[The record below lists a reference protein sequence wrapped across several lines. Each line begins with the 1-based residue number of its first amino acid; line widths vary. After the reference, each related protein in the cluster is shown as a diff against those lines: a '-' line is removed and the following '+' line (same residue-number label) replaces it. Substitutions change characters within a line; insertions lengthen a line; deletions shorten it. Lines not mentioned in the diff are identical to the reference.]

1 VEALKATGLHIQM
14 ADGDVKVPIRRALH
28 LCDLAS
34 ANLEFDIVFLAVKSY
49 DHRWLAEF
57 IKPYLKSDGVLVGV
71 MNGMNDDSIASIVG
85 RNRTVGCCIEL
96 SAEIFTPGLVQR
108 NTTHQGTWFA
118 VGELDGLYT
127 PRVKEIQDILSH
139 VARCEVSGN
148 IYGTKWTKLVANTMT
163 MGPHGLLGLRNG
175 EAVAIPGMADI
186 AMGIGRE
193 SLAVGTALGYRIE
206 PIFGL
211 RADEFAGTSDENL
224 ATTGK
229 NNCRQPAKIVDVDQ
243 ALATLD
249 RAKIPPKVQKQ
260 LASVISKLARI
271 YDNQDCTLAEINP
284 LVVTPSEEVWAL
296 DAKVVIDDNALDRH
310 ADLADMRDLGAEDP
324 GEVEAREKGLS
335 YVRLDGTIGCVVNG
349 AGLAMATMDLIQFHG
364 GKPANFLDIG
374 GSSNPDKVT
383 SAMNI
388 LTRDQRVRAV
398 LFNIFGGITRCD
410 DVARGLLA
418 ALDRIGTKLP
428 IVIRLTGTNEREARE
443 MLSARGM
450 VALSDMD
457 EAVRA
462 VIARAAEAA

>member
-1 VEALKATGLHIQM
+1 MNLHEYQGKDVFRAGGIPVPPGEVARTVEEAETFAARLGFPVVIKAQVLIGGRGK
-14 ADGDVKVPIRRALH
+14 AGGVKVVKNGQEFTREAGRILGMDIRGHSVRKILITPAMEIEKEFYAGIVLDRKYETPLLMVSPAGGVDIEDVARQTPEKILRLH
-28 LCDLAS
+28 LDGRGLPVYRAR
-34 ANLEFDIVFLAVKSY
+34 AAARFL
-49 DHRWLAEF
+49 D
-57 IKPYLKSDGVLVGV
+57 
-71 MNGMNDDSIASIVG
+71 
-85 RNRTVGCCIEL
+85 
-96 SAEIFTPGLVQR
+96 
-108 NTTHQGTWFA
+108 
-118 VGELDGLYT
+118 
-127 PRVKEIQDILSH
+127 PR
-139 VARCEVSGN
+139 
-148 IYGTKWTKLVANTMT
+148 
-163 MGPHGLLGLRNG
+163 
-175 EAVAIPGMADI
+175 
-186 AMGIGRE
+186 
-193 SLAVGTALGYRIE
+193 
-206 PIFGL
+206 
-211 RADEFAGTSDENL
+211 
-224 ATTGK
+224 
-229 NNCRQPAKIVDVDQ
+229 
-243 ALATLD
+243 
-249 RAKIPPKVQKQ
+249 PKVQKR
-260 LASVISKLARI
+260 LANVISRLADI
-271 YDNQDCTLAEINP
+271 YYSQDCSLAEINP

-310 ADLADMRDLGAEDP
+310 AELADMRDLGAEDP

-383 SAMNI
+383 AAMNI

-428 IVIRLTGTNEREARE
+428 IVIRLTGTNEKEARE
-443 MLSARGM
+443 LLSARGM

>member
-1 VEALKATGLHIQM
+1 MNLHEYQGKDVFRAGGIPVPPGEVARTVEEAETFAARLGFPVVIKAQVLIGGRGK
-14 ADGDVKVPIRRALH
+14 AGGVKVVKNGQEFTREAGRILGMDIRGHLVRKILVTPAMEIDKEFYAGIVLDRRVETPLLMVSPAGGVDIEDVARQTPEKILRLH
-28 LCDLAS
+28 L
-34 ANLEFDIVFLAVKSY
+34 
-49 DHRWLAEF
+49 
-57 IKPYLKSDGVLVGV
+57 DG
-71 MNGMNDDSIASIVG
+71 
-85 RNRTVGCCIEL
+85 R
-96 SAEIFTPGLVQR
+96 GLPAYR
-108 NTTHQGTWFA
+108 ARAAAHI
-118 VGELDGLYT
+118 LD
-127 PRVKEIQDILSH
+127 PR
-139 VARCEVSGN
+139 
-148 IYGTKWTKLVANTMT
+148 
-163 MGPHGLLGLRNG
+163 
-175 EAVAIPGMADI
+175 
-186 AMGIGRE
+186 
-193 SLAVGTALGYRIE
+193 
-206 PIFGL
+206 
-211 RADEFAGTSDENL
+211 
-224 ATTGK
+224 
-229 NNCRQPAKIVDVDQ
+229 
-243 ALATLD
+243 
-249 RAKIPPKVQKQ
+249 PKVQKQ
-260 LASVISKLARI
+260 LASVIAKLARI
-271 YDNQDCTLAEINP
+271 YYSQDCSLAEINP

-383 SAMNI
+383 AAMNI

-418 ALDRIGTKLP
+418 ALDRIGAKLP
-428 IVIRLTGTNEREARE
+428 IVIRLTGTNEKEARE
-443 MLSARGM
+443 LLSARGM

>member
-1 VEALKATGLHIQM
+1 MNLHEYQGKDVFRAGGIPVPPGEVARTVEEAETFAARLGFPVVIKAQVLIGGRGK
-14 ADGDVKVPIRRALH
+14 AGGVKVVKNGQEFTREAGRILGMDIRGHTVRKILITPAMEIEKEFYAGIVLDRKYETPLLMVSPAGGVDIEDVARQTPEKILRLH
-28 LCDLAS
+28 LDGRGLPAYR
-34 ANLEFDIVFLAVKSY
+34 ARAAARFL
-49 DHRWLAEF
+49 D
-57 IKPYLKSDGVLVGV
+57 
-71 MNGMNDDSIASIVG
+71 
-85 RNRTVGCCIEL
+85 
-96 SAEIFTPGLVQR
+96 
-108 NTTHQGTWFA
+108 
-118 VGELDGLYT
+118 
-127 PRVKEIQDILSH
+127 PR
-139 VARCEVSGN
+139 
-148 IYGTKWTKLVANTMT
+148 
-163 MGPHGLLGLRNG
+163 
-175 EAVAIPGMADI
+175 
-186 AMGIGRE
+186 
-193 SLAVGTALGYRIE
+193 
-206 PIFGL
+206 
-211 RADEFAGTSDENL
+211 
-224 ATTGK
+224 
-229 NNCRQPAKIVDVDQ
+229 
-243 ALATLD
+243 
-249 RAKIPPKVQKQ
+249 PKVQKQ
-260 LASVISKLARI
+260 LANVISKLADV
-271 YDNQDCTLAEINP
+271 YSSQDCSLAEINP

-310 ADLADMRDLGAEDP
+310 ADLADMRDLGAEDS

-383 SAMNI
+383 AAMNI

-428 IVIRLTGTNEREARE
+428 IVIRLTGTNEKEARE
-443 MLSARGM
+443 LLSARGM